1 MSSGRGQISI
11 WLSFSILILSAGLV
25 SHVMAIPV
33 ILGVSGR
40 DSWLAV
46 LVGAPLFLLWILLVF
61 GIVRMIRGQ
70 RLPDWLHRQYGI
82 VPSWIFRLSA
92 VVVLFISGSYTL
104 HDTSMWTVTTYMQQT
119 PLPVIIVVAALIS
132 MMAAYG
138 GIKSIAMTSSILL
151 PLVVLLGYFIMSS
164 NMKYK
169 DYSRLFPVLENGWQP
184 VGDGLVFVLAALS
197 EAWILLLYQHELK
210 TKLRWWHMLLLGL
223 FLISMTLGPTIG
235 AITEFGPAEAAKQRH
250 TAFEQ
255 WKLLSLGAL
264 FQHVD
269 FLSIY
274 QWLCGAFAR
283 VSITLYL
290 IVDLLDVRR
299 PRKRVVA
306 LSIVTLA
313 MIVLSIF
320 PWRDDQTLVYLQH
333 IHFPALL
340 IYVIAIT
347 LLLGI
352 AALISRRKENRLHDL
367 DRSQS

>member
-1 MSSGRGQISI
+1 MSSGRGQIST

-40 DSWLAV
+40 DSWVAV
-46 LVGAPLFLLWILLVF
+46 LVAAPIFLIWIFLIF
-61 GIVRMIRGQ
+61 GIVRALKGQ
-70 RLPDWLHRQYGI
+70 RLPDWIDRQFGI
-82 VPSWIFRLSA
+82 VPAWMFRLSA

-119 PLPVIIVVAALIS
+119 PLPVIIVAAALIS

-138 GIKSIAMTSSILL
+138 GIKSIAMTASILL
-151 PLVVLLGYFIMSS
+151 PLVLLLGYFVMSS
-164 NMKYK
+164 NMKFK
-169 DYSRLFPVLENGWQP
+169 DYSRLLPAFENGWQP
-184 VGDGLVFVLAALS
+184 VGSGLIYVLAALL

-210 TKLRWWHMLLLGL
+210 SKLRWWHVLLLGL
-223 FLISMTLGPTIG
+223 FLVSMTLGPTIG
-235 AITEFGPAEAAKQRH
+235 AIAEFGPAEAAKQRH

-255 WKLLSLGAL
+255 WKLLTLGTL

-269 FLSIY
+269 FMSIY

-290 IVDLLDVRR
+290 IVDMLDVRR
-299 PRKRVVA
+299 PRKRLVV

-313 MIVLSIF
+313 MIVLSML
-320 PWRDDQTLVYLQH
+320 PWRDDETLAYLQY

-340 IYVIAIT
+340 IYVVGIT

-352 AALISRRKENRLHDL
+352 ASLISRWKESRRHDL